1 MQLTAYNT
9 LWLALGIA
17 LLTLSVGPQQNP
29 VKVNPRDDLAY
40 VWIAPGSYFTGC
52 SPEDAECMGRELP
65 RQKVTLAKGFW
76 IGRTEVTQAAYE
88 HIMGSNPSR
97 YRGANRPVEQVDW
110 QSARTYCS
118 IVGMRLP
125 IESEWEYAASGGT
138 SDSEPRYGPLDAIA
152 WYDGNSED
160 RTHDV
165 ALKKPNAYGL
175 FDMLGNVWE
184 WVEDTPPI
192 DPHRRIMKGGS
203 FYNISRDIRMPNRE
217 FPVVELRHRNVGFR
231 CAGN

>member
-1 MQLTAYNT
+1 MRLTSYNS
-9 LWLALGIA
+9 LWLALSIT
-17 LLTLSVGPQQNP
+17 LLTLSDGSRQNP
-29 VKVNPRDDLAY
+29 VKLNPRDHLAY
-40 VWIAPGSYFTGC
+40 VWIEPGSYFTGC
-52 SPEDAECMGRELP
+52 SPVDTECMGRELP
-65 RQKVTLAKGFW
+65 RHKVTIAKGFW

-125 IESEWEYAASGGT
+125 TEPEWEYATSGG
-138 SDSEPRYGPLDAIA
+138 SAEPRYGPLDAIA

-165 ALKKPNAYGL
+165 ALKKPNVYGL

-192 DPHRRIMKGGS
+192 DQHRRVMKGGS

-231 CAGN
+231 CAED